1 MLEALKK
8 FIGMDQKSVE
18 ARKRAAEEERRERE
32 MRVAEQKEALK
43 GIVETDKTDKQDG

>member
-8 FIGMDQKSVE
+8 LVGMDQKSME
-18 ARKRAAEEERRERE
+18 ARKKAAEEERRERE

-43 GIVETDKTDKQDG
+43 EIVEADKQNH